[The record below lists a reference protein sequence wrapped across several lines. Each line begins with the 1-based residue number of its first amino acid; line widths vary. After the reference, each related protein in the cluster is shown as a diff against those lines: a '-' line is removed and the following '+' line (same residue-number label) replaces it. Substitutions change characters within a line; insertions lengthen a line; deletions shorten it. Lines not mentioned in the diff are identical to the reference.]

1 MKMNAHLAYRR
12 MENHEDMGSEQN
24 PRTTYES
31 TRLKMTRR
39 RGQEGRRVTHSIFL
53 DNMPEMMERPV
64 GDASLQL
71 LLSRVEDRALL
82 TEQMNQRAEDLLPD
96 AREVARRLNLLSRLQ
111 PRHEHGCRHRDK
123 GGVTVLPCG
132 SSSRVMR

>member
-53 DNMPEMMERPV
+53 DNMPEIMERPV
-64 GDASLQL
+64 GDASVP
-71 LLSRVEDRALL
+71 SRMSN
-82 TEQMNQRAEDLLPD
+82 TDLYSP
-96 AREVARRLNLLSRLQ
+96 SR
-111 PRHEHGCRHRDK
+111 
-123 GGVTVLPCG
+123 
-132 SSSRVMR
+132 